1 MQSTESFSMQGLVGI
16 GLRNPDGSRMPA
28 RWVYDASSL
37 EWDYTVET
45 DKQNEHYS
53 GARGLEDELDKSKD
67 MSVKLTLGQ
76 ISDKNAALALAGSV
90 EAVTGAT
97 VTDETIGDV
106 EPGDMWGLEFAQVSS
121 LALVDGTAQP
131 LVLDTDYTLNATSGV
146 LKFLTAKTGVKAS
159 TYSYASFSIVTA
171 LTANAQDMYV
181 LFDGMNTVRGKTTK
195 CRGEVNRIA
204 FSPTDSLALINDS
217 FGSINLT
224 GSAKVDAFR
233 INDPKYGGYA
243 RLMLLDPA

>member
-28 RWVYDASSL
+28 RWVYDASTL
-37 EWDYTVET
+37 EWDFTVET

-53 GARGLEDELDKSKD
+53 GSRGLEDELDKSKD
-67 MSVKLTLGQ
+67 MSVKLTLAQ

-90 EAVTGAT
+90 ESVTGST

-106 EPGDMWGLEFAQVSS
+106 EVGDMWGLEFAQVSDV
-121 LALVDGTAQP
+121 ALVDGTAQP
-131 LVLDTDYTLNATSGV
+131 LVLDTDYTLSPTTGV
-146 LKFLTAKTGVKAS
+146 LKFLTVKAGVKAS
-159 TYSYASFSIVTA
+159 TYTYGSFSIVTA
-171 LTANAQDMYV
+171 LTANSQDMYV
-181 LFDGMNTVRGKTTK
+181 LFDGQNTVRGKTTK

-217 FGSINLT
+217 FGALNLT

-243 RLMLLDPA
+243 RLMLLDAA